1 MTRIKIIMLFCL
13 IAMGQVFGQSYNFE
27 YYIYTVNS
35 QNNKFFLRT
44 IPFDNIEQTSIGKT
58 IVFNSDSTKLY
69 EIPRYFELSPY
80 TSNRKEIFLSND
92 GKTIVYV
99 IDKEFEWDGVQNKSI
114 EIFKNGVPFKQYQL
128 TDLINCDCEKEDCYL
143 FYKEALKMIRRG
155 NMLDVS
161 YKENVTDFEKEL
173 TKKATFLNNDTLYIF
188 AKTNKLIEIDLNTA
202 NLNILPIEN
211 VNEEWFRQIKS
222 FDIKLEKHNIPK
234 GLPDLSN
241 GESFENGL
249 AKYLNMAVFPDSLDY
264 KKYRQYT
271 FDIQILLDRKGHV
284 ILEKTEFHRGYLS
297 EEKIKTFVESRRFKT
312 NKIPD
317 EAEMWRFTVNFLKFM
332 NKDMNKAEKE
342 RQEEIIEE
350 QETQKKR
357 LVADSIDG
365 LYIPRNLEEC
375 FIELNKFLKPK
386 DIETFRNLKD
396 RDETGLYHLS
406 LGMSLRN
413 RWRLWTGSRLKQYFI
428 TKGIQ
433 HPDNMSGLILSF
445 YYDWLNG
452 KNDEWKKF
460 EEK

>member
-1 MTRIKIIMLFCL
+1 MMARIKIIMLFCL
-13 IAMGQVFGQSYNFE
+13 ITIGQIFGQTYSLE
-27 YYIYTVNS
+27 YSIYTINS

-44 IPFDNIEQTSIGKT
+44 IPYDNIEQTSIGKT
-58 IVFNSDSTKLY
+58 IVFNSDSTKVY
-69 EIPRYFELSPY
+69 EISRYFKISP
-80 TSNRKEIFLSND
+80 NWKEIFLSND
-92 GKTIVYV
+92 GKTIAYV
-99 IDKEFEWDGVQNKSI
+99 IDKEFEWNGIQNKSI
-114 EIFKNGVPFKQYQL
+114 EIFKNGVSIKQYQL
-128 TDLINCDCEKEDCYL
+128 SDLINCDLENEDCYL
-143 FYKEALKMIRRG
+143 FYKEVEDKISRG
-155 NMLDVS
+155 IVYYTK
-161 YKENVTDFEKEL
+161 YKENATDFEKEL
-173 TKKATFLNNDTLYIF
+173 TKKATFLNDDTLYIF

-211 VNEEWFRQIKS
+211 VNEDRFRQIKS
-222 FDIKLEKHNIPK
+222 FEIKLEKHNIPQ
-234 GLPDLSN
+234 GLPALSN
-241 GESFENGL
+241 GVSFENGL
-249 AKYLNMAVFPDSLDY
+249 AKYLGMVVFPDSLDY

-271 FDIQILLDRKGHV
+271 FDIQILLDRKGHAK
-284 ILEKTEFHRGYLS
+284 LEKIEFHRGRLS
-297 EEKIKTFVESRRFKT
+297 EKKIKTFVESKRFKT
-312 NKIPD
+312 DKIPN
-317 EAEMWRFTVNFLKFM
+317 EAEKWRFTVWFWSLKFM

-365 LYIPRNLEEC
+365 IYIPRNLEEC
-375 FIELNKFLKPK
+375 FIELNKILKPK
-386 DIETFRNLKD
+386 DIETFKNLKD
-396 RDETGLYHLS
+396 RDETVLYHLG

>member
-1 MTRIKIIMLFCL
+1 MKRIKIIILFCL
-13 IAMGQVFGQSYNFE
+13 IAIGQVFGQSINYE
-27 YYIYTVNS
+27 YYIHTVNS

-58 IVFNSDSTKLY
+58 IVFNSDSTKFY
-69 EIPRYFELSPY
+69 EIPRYFPY

-114 EIFKNGVPFKQYQL
+114 EVFKNGVPFKQYQL
-128 TDLINCDCEKEDCYL
+128 TDLINCDSENEDCYL
-143 FYKEALKMIRRG
+143 FYKEVEDKISRG
-155 NMLDVS
+155 IVYYTK
-161 YKENVTDFEKEL
+161 YKENATDFEKEL

-202 NLNILPIEN
+202 NLNVLPIKD
-211 VNEEWFRQIKS
+211 VNEEWFRQIKP
-222 FDIKLEKHNIPK
+222 FEIKTEKHNIPE

-241 GESFENGL
+241 GDSFEDGM
-249 AKYLNMAVFPDSLDY
+249 AKYLGMAVFSDSLDY
-264 KKYRQYT
+264 KKYRQYSLEM
-271 FDIQILLDRKGHV
+271 QILLDRKGKAT
-284 ILEKTEFHRGYLS
+284 LEKMNFTRGKIP
-297 EEKIKTFVESRRFKT
+297 EEKIKSFIESKRFKT
-312 NKIPD
+312 NKIPN
-317 EAEMWRFTVNFLKFM
+317 EAEMWRFTVGYYVFLKFM
-332 NKDMNKAEKE
+332 NKDKNEAIKE

-357 LVADSIDG
+357 IVADSIDG
-365 LYIPRNLEEC
+365 CYIPRNLEEC
-375 FIELNKFLKPK
+375 FIELNKILKPK
-386 DIETFRNLKD
+386 DIETFKNLKD
-396 RDETGLYHLS
+396 RDETALYHHG
-406 LGMSLRN
+406 LGTSLRN